1 MAKKPKIP
9 KNADFSQVARAVVDA
24 ATSETEDE
32 PESSAVIRG
41 RMGGE
46 KGGKARADKMTAE
59 ERSASARKAATARW
73 SKKKSSAD

>member
-32 PESSAVIRG
+32 PESANVVRA
-41 RMGGE
+41 RKGGLT
-46 KGGKARADKMTAE
+46 GGKARADKLTAE
-59 ERSASARKAATARW
+59 QRSEIARKAAVARW
-73 SKKKSSAD
+73 QNKDS